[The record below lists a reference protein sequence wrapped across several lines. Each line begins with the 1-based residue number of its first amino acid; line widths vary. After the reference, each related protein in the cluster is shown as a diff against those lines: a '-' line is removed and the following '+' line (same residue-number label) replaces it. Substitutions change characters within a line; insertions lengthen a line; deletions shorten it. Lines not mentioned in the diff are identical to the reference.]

1 MYGGGRCEVFSDFL
15 PSHSVSHW
23 SHYIDSYRGA
33 ARCRCSLTLSSLMVL
48 VQESKGQSHAVAL
61 LTEGF
66 PACLGV
72 QPTVCTSRPHS
83 SNRSASAAPSAFFSL
98 NWHVPDN
105 EQHRA
110 VVLNVTGYFLSLS
123 LTHELNPFCGNLFE
137 LHFHVISLRLC
148 LAALF
153 LCVKPAQLLCFL
165 LSSLWCRQT
174 HQSGTLSSNYAPL
187 TAPCEAGTCRF
198 FHGWHW

>member
-15 PSHSVSHW
+15 PSRSVSHW

-48 VQESKGQSHAVAL
+48 VQESKGPSHAVAL

-83 SNRSASAAPSAFFSL
+83 SNRSASAAPLSIFQLELTCSWSWTTSGCCAKCHRVLFKPLAHTWADSLMWKSVRVTFSCDFSAIVSRCFVPPCKACPAASL
-98 NWHVPDN
+98 P
-105 EQHRA
+105 
-110 VVLNVTGYFLSLS
+110 T
-123 LTHELNPFCGNLFE
+123 
-137 LHFHVISLRLC
+137 
-148 LAALF
+148 
-153 LCVKPAQLLCFL
+153 
-165 LSSLWCRQT
+165 
-174 HQSGTLSSNYAPL
+174 
-187 TAPCEAGTCRF
+187 
-198 FHGWHW
+198 

>member
-15 PSHSVSHW
+15 PSRSVSHW

-48 VQESKGQSHAVAL
+48 VQESKGPVTQSLSLPGASQHAS
-61 LTEGF
+61 E
-66 PACLGV
+66 
-72 QPTVCTSRPHS
+72 
-83 SNRSASAAPSAFFSL
+83 SNQRSARHGHIPLIAQLLPPPSAFFSL
-98 NWHVPDN
+98 NWHVPDH
-105 EQHRA
+105 EQHQA
-110 VVLNVTGYFLSLS
+110 VVLNVTGYFLSRS
-123 LTHELNPFCGNLFE
+123 LTHELTPLCGNLFE

-153 LCVKPAQLLCFL
+153 LRVKPAQLLRFL

-174 HQSGTLSSNYAPL
+174 HQSGALSSNYAPL
-187 TAPCEAGTCRF
+187 TAPCKAGTCRF